1 MNGPLVMF
9 LAIDANNFFFIFN
22 RNMKPKTIFLNL
34 CVTVCRDI
42 L

>member
-1 MNGPLVMF
+1 MNGRLVMF
-9 LAIDANNFFFIFN
+9 LAIDANNFFIFN